1 MERARAYLDGLD
13 PGIAALFP
21 DRFVDS
27 ELGKIPAGWEVGE
40 LGDIAEHPRRG
51 VRPNSINVATPYIAL
66 EHMPKRCIALSEW
79 DTAASV
85 GSNKCEFRQGEFLF
99 GKLRPY
105 FHKVGIAPLGGVCS
119 TDIVVVAPKASL
131 WKSFVLFC
139 LSSDEFVAYT
149 NQTSTGTRMP
159 RTSWKSMEQFEI
171 CLPTES
177 IAALFQQATQPML
190 DRIVANCHESRT
202 LAALRDTLL
211 PKLIS
216 GEVRVQDFHHG
227 ED

>member
-1 MERARAYLDGLD
+1 M
-13 PGIAALFP
+13 
-21 DRFVDS
+21 
-27 ELGKIPAGWEVGE
+27 
-40 LGDIAEHPRRG
+40 
-51 VRPNSINVATPYIAL
+51 
-66 EHMPKRCIALSEW
+66 
-79 DTAASV
+79 
-85 GSNKCEFRQGEFLF
+85 GSNKYEFRQGEFLF

-119 TDIVVVAPKASL
+119 TDIVVVAPEASL
-131 WKSFVLFC
+131 WASFVLFC

-149 NQTSTGTRMP
+149 DQTSTGTRMP